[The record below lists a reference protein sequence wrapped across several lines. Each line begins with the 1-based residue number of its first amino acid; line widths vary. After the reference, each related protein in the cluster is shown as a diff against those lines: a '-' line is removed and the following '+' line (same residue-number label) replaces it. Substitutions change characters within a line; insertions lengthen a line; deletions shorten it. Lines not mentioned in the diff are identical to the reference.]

1 MGRCVSPKRPRRTV
15 LQVQDRFF
23 TKGGVVTLAAFVT
36 LLMTVGGFGVK
47 IVQTIDATQNTLD
60 EHTKL
65 ITRVCLFARAALLLL
80 ALLSSPF

>member
-47 IVQTIDATQNTLD
+47 IVQTIDAT
-60 EHTKL
+60 
-65 ITRVCLFARAALLLL
+65 
-80 ALLSSPF
+80 